1 MSQKSPLQ
9 KISVKSLLSAISLSL
24 KGGQIDYTTGNIG
37 KAVFLLSVPMIL
49 EMALESVFTV
59 VDAFFVGQLGS
70 DALAAVGVTDA
81 VITLIF
87 AVAIGI
93 SMGTTAMVARRIGEK
108 DIKSASIAAAQSIWL
123 GVFIAIPVAVIGLI
137 YPKEILGLMGASE
150 QVIEIGWGFTA
161 MLLAGN
167 ITIMLIFI
175 LNAVFRGAGDA
186 VIAMRVLWIANGINI
201 ILDPLLIFGIGPFP
215 ELGVTGAAVA
225 TTIGR
230 GTGVLLQLYVLFSGK
245 GRIEVNRHDMK
256 LDIKILTRLIKVS
269 IGGVFQFI
277 ISTSSWVALVRILA
291 FFGSAALAGYT
302 IAIRI
307 IIFAIL
313 PSWGMANAA
322 ATLVGQNLGAGNPDR
337 AEKSVWITGFSNFAF
352 LMLVAAVFITIPE
365 FLVGIFTNDPETLT
379 VGSVA
384 LRIISYGYGFYA
396 FGMVMV
402 QAFNGA
408 GDTYTPTKINFFIYW
423 MFQIPLAFILS
434 KGFVSVNEFL
444 SWLMRREIEL
454 VPNSGSSLNE
464 EGVFWAIMIAE
475 AMLTIVGVIIFK
487 RGKWKEKK
495 V

>member
-1 MSQKSPLQ
+1 LE
-9 KISVKSLLSAISLSL
+9 KISLKSLLSAISLSL
-24 KGGQIDYTTGNIG
+24 KGGDETDYTTGSIG

-87 AVAIGI
+87 AIAIGI

-108 DIKSASIAAAQSIWL
+108 DVQSASKSAAQSIWL
-123 GVFIAIPVAVIGLI
+123 GFFIALPIAIIGI
-137 YPKEILGLMGASE
+137 VYPQEILALMGASE
-150 QVIEIGWGFTA
+150 SVIETGWGFTA
-161 MLLAGN
+161 MLLGGN
-167 ITIMLIFI
+167 ITIMLLFI

-201 ILDPLLIFGIGPFP
+201 VLDPLLIFGIGPFP

-230 GTGVLLQLYVLFSGK
+230 GTGVLIQFYVLFTGK
-245 GRIEVNRHDMK
+245 SRIKVNRPEMK
-256 LDIKILTRLIKVS
+256 LDLKILFRLIKVS
-269 IGGVFQFI
+269 IGGVFQFV

-322 ATLVGQNLGAGNPDR
+322 ATLVGQNLGAGNPGR
-337 AEKSVWITGFSNFAF
+337 AEKSVWITGFSNFFF
-352 LMLVAAVFITIPE
+352 LVLVAAVFITIPE
-365 FLVGIFTNDPETLT
+365 YLVSIFTDDPETLA
-379 VGSVA
+379 VGSIA

-408 GDTYTPTKINFFIYW
+408 GDTYTPTRINFFIYW

-434 KGFVSVNEFL
+434 KGFSSINDLL
-444 SWLMRREIEL
+444 SWIMQKEILL
-454 VPNSGSSLNE
+454 VPNTGSSLNE

-475 AMLTIVGVIIFK
+475 AMLTVVGVIIFK
-487 RGKWKEKK
+487 RGKWKEKQ

>member
-1 MSQKSPLQ
+1 MRKNSLKE
-9 KISVKSLLSAISLSL
+9 LLSIISESL
-24 KGGQIDYTTGNIG
+24 KGGEKDFTTGSIG

-49 EMALESVFTV
+49 EMALESIFTV
-59 VDAFFVGQLGS
+59 VDAFFVGRLGS

-93 SMGTTAMVARRIGEK
+93 SMGTTAMVSRRIGEK
-108 DIKSASIAAAQSIWL
+108 NPEAASTAAAQSIWL
-123 GVFIAIPVAVIGLI
+123 GVFIAIPFAVFGLI
-137 YPKEILGLMGASE
+137 FPKEILGLMGATE
-150 QVIEIGWGFTA
+150 QVVETGWGFTA
-161 MLLAGN
+161 MLLGGN
-167 ITIMLIFI
+167 ITIMLLFI

-245 GRIEVNRHDMK
+245 GRIKVSKENMK
-256 LDIKILTRLIKVS
+256 LDLKILFRLIKVS

-291 FFGSAALAGYT
+291 LFGSAALAGYT

-322 ATLVGQNLGAGNPDR
+322 TTLVGQNLGAGNPDR
-337 AEKSVWITGFSNFAF
+337 AEKSVWITGFSNFFF
-352 LMLVAAVFITIPE
+352 LVMVAAVFITIPE
-365 FLVGIFTNDPETLT
+365 YLVGIFTTDPETLAI
-379 VGSVA
+379 GSTA

-396 FGMVMV
+396 FGMVMI

-434 KGFVSVNEFL
+434 KGFAGVKDVL
-444 SWLMRREIEL
+444 SWLGQWLFDRDIL
-454 VPNSGSSLNE
+454 LFPNTESILHE
-464 EGVFWAIMIAE
+464 QGVFWAIMIAE
-475 AMLTIVGVIIFK
+475 AMLTIVGVIVFK
-487 RGKWKEKK
+487 RGKWKEKQ

>member
-1 MSQKSPLQ
+1 
-9 KISVKSLLSAISLSL
+9 
-24 KGGQIDYTTGNIG
+24 
-37 KAVFLLSVPMIL
+37 
-49 EMALESVFTV
+49 
-59 VDAFFVGQLGS
+59 
-70 DALAAVGVTDA
+70 
-81 VITLIF
+81 
-87 AVAIGI
+87 
-93 SMGTTAMVARRIGEK
+93 
-108 DIKSASIAAAQSIWL
+108 
-123 GVFIAIPVAVIGLI
+123 
-137 YPKEILGLMGASE
+137 
-150 QVIEIGWGFTA
+150 
-161 MLLAGN
+161 
-167 ITIMLIFI
+167 MLIFI

-201 ILDPLLIFGIGPFP
+201 ILDPLFIFGIGPFP

-230 GTGVLLQLYVLFSGK
+230 GTGVLVQLYVLFSGK
-245 GRIEVNRHDMK
+245 GRIKVNRSDMK
-256 LDIKILTRLIKVS
+256 PDFKILLRLVKVS

-291 FFGSAALAGYT
+291 LFGSAALAGYT

-337 AEKSVWITGFSNFAF
+337 AEKSVWITGFSNFFF
-352 LMLVAAVFITIPE
+352 LILVAAVFISIPE
-365 FLVGIFTNDPETLT
+365 YLVGIFTDDPETLA
-379 VGSVA
+379 VGSIA
-384 LRIISYGYGFYA
+384 LKIISYGYGFYA

-434 KGFVSVNEFL
+434 KGFNSVNTLL
-444 SWLMRREIEL
+444 SWIIQKEIFIF
-454 VPNSGSSLNE
+454 PNTESDLQE
-464 EGVFWAIMIAE
+464 RGVFWAIMIAE
-475 AMLTIVGVIIFK
+475 AMFTVVGVIIFK
-487 RGKWKEKK
+487 RGKWKEKQ

>member
-1 MSQKSPLQ
+1 MRKVSIKS
-9 KISVKSLLSAISLSL
+9 IFAAIAESL
-24 KGGQIDYTTGNIG
+24 KGSQTDLTRGSIG

-59 VDAFFVGQLGS
+59 VDAFYVGQLGP
-70 DALAAVGVTDA
+70 DALAAVGVTEA
-81 VITLIF
+81 VVTLIF

-93 SMGTTAMVARRIGEK
+93 SMGTTAMVARRIGENNPEL
-108 DIKSASIAAAQSIWL
+108 ASKTAAQSIWFGL
-123 GVFIAIPVAVIGLI
+123 FISAPIAIIGLI
-137 YPKEILGLMGASE
+137 FPREILIIMGASPE
-150 QVIEIGWGFTA
+150 VVETGWGFTA
-161 MLLAGN
+161 MLLGGN

-186 VIAMRVLWIANGINI
+186 VIAMRILWIANGINI
-201 ILDPLLIFGIGPFP
+201 LLDPMFIFGVGPFP

-230 GTGVLLQLYVLFSGK
+230 GTGVLLQLYVLFSAK
-245 GRIEVNRHDMK
+245 GRIRINRTNLKPDVK
-256 LDIKILTRLIKVS
+256 LLIKLLKVS
-269 IGGVFQFI
+269 IGGIFQFI
-277 ISTSSWVALVRILA
+277 IATSSWLALVRILA
-291 FFGSAALAGYT
+291 IFGSAALAGYT

-322 ATLVGQNLGAGNPDR
+322 ATLVGQNLGAGNPER
-337 AEKSVWITGFSNFAF
+337 AEKSVWITGFSNFFF
-352 LMLVAAVFITIPE
+352 LMSVAVVFITIPE
-365 FLVGIFTNDPETLT
+365 YLVGIFTNDAETLAI
-379 VGSVA
+379 GSVA
-384 LRIISYGYGFYA
+384 LRTISYGYGFYA

-423 MFQIPLAFILS
+423 MFQIPLAYTLA
-434 KGFVSVNEFL
+434 KALGFG
-444 SWLMRREIEL
+444 
-454 VPNSGSSLNE
+454 PD
-464 EGVFWAIMIAE
+464 GVFWAIMVAE

-495 V
+495 I